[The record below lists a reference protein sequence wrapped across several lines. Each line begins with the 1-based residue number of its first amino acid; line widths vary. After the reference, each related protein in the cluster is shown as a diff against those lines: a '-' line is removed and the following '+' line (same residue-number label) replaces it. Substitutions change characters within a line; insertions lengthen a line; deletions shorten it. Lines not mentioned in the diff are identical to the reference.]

1 MWLSRKRGILEK
13 MKIVKYGIIGV
24 GNMGSGHLQS
34 LQSGKV
40 PNAVVSAIADTNEN
54 KLKIQKEKYPDSNFE
69 CYASGMELIEKGD
82 VDAVIIATPHYQHP
96 ELSIQALRK
105 GIHVVCEKPAGVYTK
120 QVKEMNKVA
129 EESKALFTMM
139 FNQRTNSLYR
149 KMRELIHS
157 GAIGTIKRINWL
169 ITDWYR
175 SQSYYDSGDWRATWD
190 GEGGGVLFNQC
201 PHQLDLLFWVT
212 GMMPKYVHA
221 YCHFGKWHD
230 IEVEDDVSAYLE
242 YDNGATGVFIT
253 STADA
258 PGSNRF
264 EVLGTGGKLVCEN
277 GELIY
282 YKNEI
287 DEREFN
293 RTYQGGFGQPKFEK
307 IKVETDGEN
316 PQHVGIL
323 RNFTNAILGKEE
335 LFVKGTEGLNSVI
348 LMNAMLLS
356 AWLHKGIEI
365 PFDDELYLE
374 ELNKRRITS
383 RKKKSK
389 DLLLD
394 TGGTY

>member
-129 EESKALFTMM
+129 EESNALFTMM

-201 PHQLDLLFWVT
+201 PHQLDLLSWVT

>member
-1 MWLSRKRGILEK
+1 

-201 PHQLDLLFWVT
+201 PHQLDLMSWVT
-212 GMMPKYVHA
+212 
-221 YCHFGKWHD
+221 
-230 IEVEDDVSAYLE
+230 DDA
-242 YDNGATGVFIT
+242 
-253 STADA
+253 
-258 PGSNRF
+258 
-264 EVLGTGGKLVCEN
+264 
-277 GELIY
+277 
-282 YKNEI
+282 EI
-287 DEREFN
+287 C
-293 RTYQGGFGQPKFEK
+293 
-307 IKVETDGEN
+307 
-316 PQHVGIL
+316 
-323 RNFTNAILGKEE
+323 
-335 LFVKGTEGLNSVI
+335 SC
-348 LMNAMLLS
+348 LLS
-356 AWLHKGIEI
+356 FREMA
-365 PFDDELYLE
+365 
-374 ELNKRRITS
+374 
-383 RKKKSK
+383 
-389 DLLLD
+389 
-394 TGGTY
+394 